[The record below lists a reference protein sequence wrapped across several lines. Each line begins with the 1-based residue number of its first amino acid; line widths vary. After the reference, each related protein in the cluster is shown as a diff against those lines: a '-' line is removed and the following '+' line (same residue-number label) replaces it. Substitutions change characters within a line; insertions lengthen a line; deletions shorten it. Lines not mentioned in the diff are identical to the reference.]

1 MGTDPISAPQSDS
14 HRYEAV
20 LRISEAIAACREP
33 EELATTLASEIGKF
47 LQFDHLYF
55 VVLKENSKEIE
66 YLVWGKGP
74 LPFPDLPLE
83 DLPWWEAVRS
93 RDPQHTADWD
103 TEERYPRF
111 KEWARKMDLGSGLRV
126 PLTTPHRQL
135 GVFGINRDTVNPF
148 TEEEISF
155 LGLIGRVVAF
165 ALDDGLNL
173 RRAQHQNDQLQL
185 LLDLT
190 NRITSNLE
198 FRDLL
203 RAIAANIREV
213 IRADAVDVALPD
225 GVSDK
230 FRVFAM
236 DFPHGKGVVKE
247 ELLVTPSAAVKKALD
262 TLKPVVVDMRERNEL
277 TSEASDILAAEGI
290 KTFCNIP
297 LANRGRALGILSI
310 LRTTETPFSPG
321 DVDFLS
327 RASGQIAIAIENA
340 LAYQEISQLKDK
352 LAQEKLYLEEEIRS
366 EMNFENIIGNSAALK
381 HVLELVETVAT
392 SDSTVLLLGE
402 TGTGKELIARAIHDR
417 SRRKERTFV
426 KLNCAAIPTGLLESE
441 LFGHEKGAFTG
452 AIIQKVGRME
462 LADQGTLFLDEVGDI
477 PIEIQPKLLRALQER
492 EFERLGSIHTRRVN
506 IRLVAATNRDLEEMI
521 AAREFRSDLYYRL
534 HVFPIRIPPLRER
547 KEDIP
552 QLVSYF
558 VQKFA
563 KQMQKKIEAISP
575 AVMKGLMAWEWPGN
589 IRELENFIERAVIV
603 TRGRSL
609 EAPLGELRKKNTVAF
624 PHAEQHNVEQVAGER
639 TDSQGDQTSVADEYE
654 RRQRDEIIRALTAC
668 KGRVGGADGAAAS
681 LGMNRTTFLSRMKK
695 FGIYAKQYA

>member
-1 MGTDPISAPQSDS
+1 MISPESDS

-47 LQFDHLYF
+47 LHFDHLYF

-66 YLVWGKGP
+66 CLVWGKGQFP
-74 LPFPDLPLE
+74 LPDLPME
-83 DLPWWEAVRS
+83 ELPWWEAVRS

-111 KEWARKMDLGSGLRV
+111 KEWAKKIGLGSGLRV
-126 PLTTPHRQL
+126 PLTTPHRRL

-148 TEEEISF
+148 SEEEISF

-185 LLDLT
+185 LLNLT

-198 FRDLL
+198 LRDLL

-213 IRADAVDVALPD
+213 IRADAVTVALPD
-225 GVSDK
+225 AASEK

-262 TLKPVVVDMRERNEL
+262 TLKPVVVDMREHNEL
-277 TSEASDILAAEGI
+277 ASDASDIVAAEGI
-290 KTFCNIP
+290 KAFCNIP

-310 LRTTETPFSPG
+310 LRTTETPFSAG

-340 LAYQEISQLKDK
+340 LAYHEISQLKDK
-352 LAQEKLYLEEEIRS
+352 LAQEKLYLEEEIRN
-366 EMNFENIIGNSAALK
+366 EMNFENIIGNSPALK
-381 HVLELVETVAT
+381 HVLELVETVAP

-417 SRRKERTFV
+417 SRRKDRTFV

-452 AIIQKVGRME
+452 AITQKIGRME

-506 IRLVAATNRDLEEMI
+506 IRLVAATNRDLEKMI
-521 AAREFRSDLYYRL
+521 ADREFRSDLYYRL
-534 HVFPIRIPPLRER
+534 HVFPIRIPPLRDR
-547 KEDIP
+547 REDIP

-563 KQMQKKIEAISP
+563 KQMQKKIEAISA
-575 AVMKGLMAWEWPGN
+575 AVMKGLTAWDWPGN
-589 IRELENFIERAVIV
+589 IRELENFIERAVIL
-603 TRGRSL
+603 TRSKSL
-609 EAPLGELRKKNTVAF
+609 EAPLGELRRMNPVELPPVGKY
-624 PHAEQHNVEQVAGER
+624 QMEQVARER
-639 TDSQGDQTSVADEYE
+639 TSWRDDKTSVPDEYE
-654 RRQRDEIIRALTAC
+654 RKQRDEIIRALTAC
-668 KGRVGGADGAAAS
+668 KGRVGGADGAAAR